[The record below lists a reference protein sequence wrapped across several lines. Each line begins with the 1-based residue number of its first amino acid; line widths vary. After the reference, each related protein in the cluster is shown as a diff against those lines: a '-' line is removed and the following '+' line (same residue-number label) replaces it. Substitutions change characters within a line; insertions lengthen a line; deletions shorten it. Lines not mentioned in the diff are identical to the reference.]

1 MYAAAEPISD
11 CAEPSTGHL
20 PRYSRHDLYAA
31 HFLKT
36 GVLAAGG
43 MFIVVELP
51 AALSSKTA
59 IAFEPNAYISITPDN
74 VIPLWLTR
82 SEMGQGVRTA
92 LPMMLAE
99 ELEVDLSQVRFK
111 QATPGGRFKGI
122 RLRTSG
128 SGSTVGTYE
137 RLRKAGATARE
148 MLIAAAAEQWDVL
161 RSDCRAEKG
170 SVLHVPTNRHITDG
184 ELAMAASKQK
194 VPENPPLREAK
205 HFRIIGTPTRRTD
218 GS

>member
-1 MYAAAEPISD
+1 MRATRRS
-11 CAEPSTGHL
+11 
-20 PRYSRHDLYAA
+20 
-31 HFLKT
+31 FLKT
-36 GVLAAGG
+36 STFAGAGLVLR
-43 MFIVVELP
+43 FELP
-51 AALSSKTA
+51 PSIAGEGPE
-59 IAFEPNAYISITPDN
+59 AFEPNAYISITPDN
-74 VIPLWLTR
+74 VIRLWLTR

-99 ELEVDLSQVRFK
+99 ELEVDLSQVRFE

-161 RSDCRAEKG
+161 PSDCRAEKG
-170 SVLHVPTNRHITDG
+170 SVLH
-184 ELAMAASKQK
+184 
-194 VPENPPLREAK
+194 
-205 HFRIIGTPTRRTD
+205 
-218 GS
+218 

>member
-1 MYAAAEPISD
+1 MIMQAAALLRRKPKPSD
-11 CAEPSTGHL
+11 EDIDADLADHVCRCGTYQRLRRAVHRASAEVTQDMTYTRRS
-20 PRYSRHDLYAA
+20 
-31 HFLKT
+31 FLKT

-59 IAFEPNAYISITPDN
+59 VAFEPNAYISITPDN
-74 VIPLWLTR
+74 VVRLWLTR

-99 ELEVDLSQVRFK
+99 ELEVDLSQVRFE

-128 SGSTVGTYE
+128 SGSSAKLPEKVEPGT
-137 RLRKAGATARE
+137 R
-148 MLIAAAAEQWDVL
+148 
-161 RSDCRAEKG
+161 
-170 SVLHVPTNRHITDG
+170 N
-184 ELAMAASKQK
+184 
-194 VPENPPLREAK
+194 
-205 HFRIIGTPTRRTD
+205 IIGVLQRRVAQRLHY
-218 GS
+218 